1 MGFPL
6 DDGIVSCCLFT
17 CLVREVVEGNL
28 PFQRHNRE
36 MACPK
41 ETHKKHVPKT
51 KPGAPLSLRGGA
63 KIALAIDV
71 KEKKQIGKL
80 VPFRQ

>member
-1 MGFPL
+1 MAL
-6 DDGIVSCCLFT
+6 CLVT
-17 CLVREVVEGNL
+17 CLRAWSANCL
-28 PFQRHNRE
+28 KPTCHSKRHRE

-41 ETHKKHVPKT
+41 ETHKKHVPEL